1 MTRPLRRLAR
11 RWASVVVVLVAALG
25 AVLLTPWLTS
35 GGDGS
40 IRSDG
45 VGYHAWTR
53 AILDR
58 DLSFCRYGDLVGAL
72 SYRDEARGVCQ
83 NKYPPGLALLR
94 LPVMAPLVDRSPD
107 APLISPAEHRAN
119 DLLAAGALVGVAV
132 LLAGAGRRLGLRPVA
147 THVAVLAVVF
157 GTGLFHY
164 GTYDA
169 SFTHVWSALGFA
181 VLLNAW
187 SRASAGAPGG
197 GLLAVYAV
205 TAFFLVLIRQTN
217 LLVLVV
223 LSIAVLIGARA
234 RRIPT
239 SVLAAAAGAVLA
251 LGVQLAYNRYAT
263 GEWRLSS
270 YGNEPFLLDR
280 PMQRSVLL
288 SYERGLLTWYPVVG
302 VALVAGLAVRR
313 ARPWALTV
321 LACVLV
327 LTTLYGF
334 WFSWMLGGGF
344 GHRGFVELAPL
355 VFLPL
360 AGALDAA
367 SGRARRVVLAAT
379 VACVAATAS
388 LMLGYWSGAI
398 FFAGTSPQTYW
409 AHVVGEQSWLGPLAR
424 AVRAGGAG

>member
-1 MTRPLRRLAR
+1 MTRPLRRLAS

-35 GGDGS
+35 GGDDS

-181 VLLNAW
+181 VLLSTW
-187 SRASAGAPGG
+187 SRAPAGAPGG

-223 LSIAVLIGARA
+223 LSVAVLIGARA

-239 SVLAAAAGAVLA
+239 SVLTAAAGAVLA

-288 SYERGLLTWYPVVG
+288 SYERGLLTW
-302 VALVAGLAVRR
+302 
-313 ARPWALTV
+313 
-321 LACVLV
+321 
-327 LTTLYGF
+327 
-334 WFSWMLGGGF
+334 
-344 GHRGFVELAPL
+344 
-355 VFLPL
+355 
-360 AGALDAA
+360 
-367 SGRARRVVLAAT
+367 
-379 VACVAATAS
+379 
-388 LMLGYWSGAI
+388 
-398 FFAGTSPQTYW
+398 
-409 AHVVGEQSWLGPLAR
+409 
-424 AVRAGGAG
+424 